1 VTTPRKTVLVADDDF
16 DARMMMR
23 AALRKAGFDVR
34 LAEGGREALR
44 QFGEAPP
51 DMVMLDVEMPD
62 VDGYEVC
69 AALRAEAGALLP
81 NVMVT
86 GSDDVRSVER
96 AYESGA
102 TDFISKPV
110 NWALLGHRVRY
121 LMRSSQALLDLRDA
135 QARSAALLDAIPDL
149 LFELDLDG
157 RCHDVRA
164 PNQHLLAL
172 PAGLQLG
179 RTVHEVLPL
188 AAAQTCMTAL
198 GEALTAGASR
208 GVQFGLPLGEGQR
221 WFELSVARK
230 QTPDGQ
236 TPRFIVLSRDITERK
251 EAEARIAQLAYCDS
265 LTGLPNRQ
273 SFLDR
278 VEREVRRAARE
289 DRRLAILF
297 MDLDGFKRVNDTLGH
312 AAGDRLLQAAAE
324 RLQGALRPSDVLS
337 RPAGLHREGS
347 EYELA
352 RLGGDEFTALLCDID
367 APQDAFTVAQR
378 ICTLMRRPF
387 HIDSCDLTLTASV
400 GIALYPDNGTDGAT
414 LLKHADTAMYHAKT
428 LGRDNAQSYSSVAGA

>member
-1 VTTPRKTVLVADDDF
+1 MSGARATILVVDDDF
-16 DARMMMR
+16 DARVMMR
-23 AALRKAGFDVR
+23 AALRKAGFEVR
-34 LAEGGREALR
+34 MADGGREALR
-44 QFGEAPP
+44 QFREAPA
-51 DMVMLDVEMPD
+51 DMVMLDVDMPD
-62 VDGYEVC
+62 VDGYQVC
-69 AALRAEAGALLP
+69 ATLRAEAGALLP
-81 NVMVT
+81 IVMVT

-121 LMRSSQALLDLRDA
+121 LMRSSQALLELRDA

-157 RCHDVRA
+157 RCHEVRA
-164 PNQHLLAL
+164 PDQHLLAL
-172 PAGLQLG
+172 PAAEQIG

-188 AAAQTCMTAL
+188 SAAQACMTAL
-198 GEALTAGASR
+198 GEALTRGASR
-208 GVQFGLPLGEGQR
+208 GVQFDLMLADGRR

-251 EAEARIAQLAYCDS
+251 EAEARIARLAYFDS

-278 VEREVRRAARE
+278 VERELRRAARQQ
-289 DRRLAILF
+289 RRFAILF
-297 MDLDGFKRVNDTLGH
+297 MDLDGFKGVNDTLGH

-324 RLQGALRPSDVLS
+324 RLQGGLRPNDVLS
-337 RPAGLHREGS
+337 RPADLQHEAS
-347 EYELA
+347 EFELA

-367 APQDAFTVAQR
+367 VPQDAFTVAQR

-387 HIDSCDLTLTASV
+387 RIDGCELVLTASV
-400 GIALYPDNGTDGAT
+400 GIALYPDDGGDSAT
-414 LLKHADTAMYHAKT
+414 LLKHADQAMYHAKT
-428 LGRDNAQSYSSVAGA
+428 LGRDNAQVYNAAAS